1 MNGNQ
6 NLRQLALDVAA
17 TCFNDAVA
25 MNIQLARLRTVSG
38 WYCGQSG
45 MSLDDTMVQTETLVG
60 MVLDEVEGLRA
71 AAAQG

>member
-25 MNIQLARLRTVSG
+25 PSVQLARLRTVSG
-38 WYCGQSG
+38 
-45 MSLDDTMVQTETLVG
+45 
-60 MVLDEVEGLRA
+60 
-71 AAAQG
+71 